1 MTLFDAPAATRLW
14 SATFDETQQPMSTNL
29 FNLGRY
35 PGGGTR
41 WLTAEELSKW
51 GAEGVASSF
60 PISAK

>member
-1 MTLFDAPAATRLW
+1 VERELRRTQAPI
-14 SATFDETQQPMSTNL
+14 SANL
-29 FNLGRY
+29 FNMGRY

-51 GAEGVASSF
+51 GADGVADAF